1 MNIFYKT
8 TRAVSW
14 RRASMLIATL
24 ILVAGFAGM
33 PLDARGAGSSTDL
46 IVPSAPSDGPLTFV
60 IPLQSWLADIAVGL
74 KTDFVEGVAAEAGR
88 VAVEESSAE
97 AESVVDA
104 AKDLSAVANRI
115 AGSMEILGGMD
126 PTCGMP
132 GLSPLMPMQGAVRET
147 LFGHIVWHES
157 VTGKSRPMTDDLE
170 RLVKEL
176 SEIGNRSLMLGRDID
191 VGMGSLESGAGD
203 PSSMA
208 DSANRLTT
216 AMSRLTLE
224 AAAAETAGVKLEQ
237 IVWEIRGGAAVKN
250 QARLDA
256 EWEKVQMATSDIRR
270 LAARMGPAVETLS
283 SSNRTFIGLTRSVTE
298 MSEQLDAFAASPSDA
313 DGVRYV
319 PKDLS
324 GASIETIEALKAD
337 VLDPAGET
345 FSEAS
350 LGRIKTLIRGVVE
363 AERMLAER
371 AVEYASTSV
380 AGTNDRFETKYRTDA
395 GYDSSAGDKQQ
406 EKAIVNAEA
415 KFRRNVD
422 LQAARVSARACRA
435 WLAEGVHRQ
444 AEGYG
449 SEIEALTAYKYA
461 WEHALIAGASAD
473 RALVKAKLN

>member
-1 MNIFYKT
+1 
-8 TRAVSW
+8 
-14 RRASMLIATL
+14 MLVATL
-24 ILVAGFAGM
+24 ILVAGFIGVS
-33 PLDARGAGSSTDL
+33 LEVQGADSSADL
-46 IVPSAPSDGPLTFV
+46 IVPSAPPDGSLTFN

-74 KTDFVEGVAAEAGR
+74 KTDFVEGVAAEATR

-104 AKDLSAVANRI
+104 ARDLSAVANRI

-170 RLVKEL
+170 RLVKQL

-191 VGMGSLESGAGD
+191 MGMESLESGAGD
-203 PSSMA
+203 PSA
-208 DSANRLTT
+208 ITRSATRLTE
-216 AMSRLTLE
+216 AMSGLTFE
-224 AAAAETAGVKLEQ
+224 AAAAETAGVELEQ

-256 EWEKVQMATSDIRR
+256 EWEKVQMATSEIRR
-270 LAARMGPAVETLS
+270 LAARTGPAVEALS
-283 SSNRTFIGLTRSVTE
+283 SSNRTFIGLTRSVEE
-298 MSEQLDAFAASPSDA
+298 MSEQLDTLAAFPADA
-313 DGVRYV
+313 DGARYV
-319 PKDLS
+319 PNELS
-324 GASIETIEALKAD
+324 GASIGTIEALEAE
-337 VLDPAGET
+337 VLEPAGET
-345 FSEAS
+345 FPEAS
-350 LGRIKTLIRGVVE
+350 LSRIKALVHGVVE

-380 AGTNDRFETKYRTDA
+380 AGTNDRFETKYRADA
-395 GYDSSAGDKQQ
+395 GYDSNAGEKQQ
-406 EKAIVNAEA
+406 DKALSSAAA
-415 KFRRNVD
+415 KFRKNVD

-435 WLAEGVHRQ
+435 WLAEGIRRQ
-444 AEGYG
+444 AEGHG
-449 SEIEALTAYKYA
+449 SETDALTAYKYA

-473 RALVKAKLN
+473 RALAKAKLN